1 MNNYYGVYKTTDGK
15 EVVIYSQG
23 IELKGY
29 ADYEN
34 TILAADGKLYVKRK
48 VGSEIL
54 DLSDSSAFTK
64 SKVVEIS
71 FYAFGKKIAIKAYGE
86 NGAIDYSFAPDGYTF
101 NKWTTEDGEEITT
114 ANESIV
120 ALYAVCTR
128 VEISADEYTEYLG
141 KYVNRA
147 NGDLLELKADH
158 VATLT
163 LADGTTKNITYYLL
177 EKGGFAYID
186 GETEIPCAF
195 NANRVLVA
203 DTEYAKLTSY
213 TVTFYV
219 DGSIYLTVTVDGG
232 DYKVSAPE
240 TAPEKEGFEFVGWY
254 TAMGGE
260 EKYDFG
266 SLVYKNISLY
276 ASFKKVEKPDDS
288 GKDSGDSEVDSGK
301 GGGCFGS
308 VSGMSGLCA
317 LAFVGVAFAISKKK
331 QKKD

>member
-1 MNNYYGVYKTTDGK
+1 MNGYYGVYKTADGK

-23 IELKGY
+23 VELKGY

-34 TILAADGKLYVKRK
+34 TILSDDGKLYVRRK

-64 SKVVEIS
+64 SKVVEIT
-71 FYAFGKKIAIKAYGE
+71 FYAFGKKVALKAFGE
-86 NGAIDYSFAPDGYTF
+86 NDAINYTFAPDGYAF
-101 NKWTTEDGEEITT
+101 DKWTTEAGEQVTT
-114 ANESIV
+114 ASETVV

-128 VEISADEYTEYLG
+128 VEISADEYAEYLG
-141 KYVNRA
+141 KYVNRT

-177 EKGGFAYID
+177 ENGGFAYID
-186 GETEIPCAF
+186 GETEIPCTF

-203 DTEYAKLTSY
+203 DTEYARLTSY

-219 DGSIYLTVTVDGG
+219 DGTVYLTVTVNSG

-240 TAPEKEGFEFVGWY
+240 TAPAKDGFEFVGWY

-266 SLVYKNISLY
+266 SLVYKDRSLY

-288 GKDSGDSEVDSGK
+288 GKDSSESNIDSGND
-301 GGGCFGS
+301 GGCFGS